1 MTSSAPER
9 PRLSPEEAG
18 IAFGLFLLV
27 VARLLTAAAKRVGG
41 TRVASRVEEDRHTEH
56 EYALYTAASLEESLH
71 RFETHF
77 GLSSSEF
84 VELYR
89 RDEVHERVSRHAA
102 NVWVG
107 IEAELSR
114 LREHAADPDELFKAA
129 IAS

>member
-1 MTSSAPER
+1 MTSSAPEK
-9 PRLSPEEAG
+9 PRLSPEQAG
-18 IAFGLFLLV
+18 IVVGLFLLAF
-27 VARLLTAAAKRVGG
+27 ARVLTSVAKRVGG
-41 TRVASRVEEDRHTEH
+41 TRVASRVEEDRHTDH
-56 EYALYTAASLEESLH
+56 EYAIYSAASLEESLH

-89 RDEVHERVSRHAA
+89 RDELPESVPRHAA
-102 NVWVG
+102 NVWAG
-107 IEAELSR
+107 IEEEFSR